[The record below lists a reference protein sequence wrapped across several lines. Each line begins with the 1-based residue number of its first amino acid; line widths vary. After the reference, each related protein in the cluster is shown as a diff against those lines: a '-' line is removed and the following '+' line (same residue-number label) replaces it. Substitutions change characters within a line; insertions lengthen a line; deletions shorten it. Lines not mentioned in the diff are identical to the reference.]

1 MEPCGPGSRFPV
13 GVPGGHLGAAF
24 QKGPF
29 PPARL
34 SGLTS
39 ELSLLQGHIFE
50 FFTLV
55 LPKFVFKFRF
65 KQVAA
70 VASWSNRQGCS
81 AVSTCPTRSLTR
93 SSGSVTVLWMAG
105 SPPRVRT

>member
-1 MEPCGPGSRFPV
+1 MCTSETCCSQEQSPRGALRPRVSLPV

-29 PPARL
+29 PPAWL

-55 LPKFVFKFRF
+55 LLKFVFKFRF

-70 VASWSNRQGCS
+70 VAS
-81 AVSTCPTRSLTR
+81 
-93 SSGSVTVLWMAG
+93 
-105 SPPRVRT
+105 